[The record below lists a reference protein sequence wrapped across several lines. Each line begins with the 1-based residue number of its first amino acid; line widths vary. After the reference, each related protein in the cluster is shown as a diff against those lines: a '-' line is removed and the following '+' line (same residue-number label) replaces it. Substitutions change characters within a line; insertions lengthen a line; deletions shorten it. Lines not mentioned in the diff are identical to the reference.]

1 MGLHNNHDHDDDSDN
16 NGELITIGKM
26 IIKKMLSSKKMNVWK
41 METNSVKPKMN
52 QAAIIFM
59 LLPNLF
65 AN

>member
-1 MGLHNNHDHDDDSDN
+1 MMIAIIMANLF
-16 NGELITIGKM
+16 TIGKM
-26 IIKKMLSSKKMNVWK
+26 ILKQMLSNKKMNAWK